1 MATHINILMVA
12 KIQYLYTMDY
22 QSCIEYLYSKLPMFS
37 RTGAA
42 ALKMNL
48 FNTIALCEALGNPQQ
63 RFKTIHV
70 AGTNGKGS
78 VSHMLASVMQEA
90 GFKTGLY
97 TSPHLKDFRE
107 RIRINGEMISTGQVV
122 HFTENIMELIDA
134 LEPSFFEVTV
144 AMAFD
149 HFAKEG
155 VDVAI
160 IETGLGGR
168 LDSTNIIH
176 PEMSIITNI
185 GMDHVQL
192 LGDTLGLIA
201 TEKAGII
208 KANVPAVIGQ
218 THVETKAVF
227 ETRAKQLDAPIV
239 FADAIWKADVESMT
253 PGNISIVLT
262 SINNGF
268 SRKFNADLAGMYQA
282 ENIRTVITAI
292 DLLIE
297 RDWKIKKDSIVNGIA
312 NAKINTGL
320 HGRWEAISTNPL
332 LILDV
337 AHNTEGIKQVMQQI
351 NASAFEKLFIILGMS
366 KDKDVEAVISML
378 PSKAYYGF
386 TQASIPRALST
397 QDLEKMAATAGLR
410 GHSYPDVNTAIEH
423 TFKIAGANDL
433 VLVCGSIFVV
443 GEVDREK
450 WSQ

>member
-48 FNTIALCEALGNPQQ
+48 SNTIALCEALGNPQQ

-160 IETGLGGR
+160 VETGLGGR

-208 KANVPAVIGQ
+208 KANVPVVIGQ
-218 THVETKAVF
+218 THVETTAVF

-443 GEVDREK
+443 GEV
-450 WSQ
+450 

>member
-1 MATHINILMVA
+1 MVA

-22 QSCIEYLYSKLPMFS
+22 QSCLEYLYSKLPMFS

-42 ALKMNL
+42 ALKMDL
-48 FNTIALCEALGNPQQ
+48 SNTIALCAALGNPER

-90 GFKTGLY
+90 GLKTGLY

-107 RIRINGEMISTGQVV
+107 RIRINGEMIPAKKVID
-122 HFTENIMELIDA
+122 FTENIKPLIEA

-149 HFAKEG
+149 HFANEA
-155 VDVAI
+155 VDIAI

-176 PEMSIITNI
+176 PEISIITNI

-192 LGDTLGLIA
+192 LGNTLGLIA
-201 TEKAGII
+201 AEKAGII

-218 THVETKAVF
+218 SHVETAAVF
-227 ETRAKQLDAPIV
+227 ETMASKLDAPIV
-239 FADAIWKADVESMT
+239 FADANWETAVESIT
-253 PGNISIVLT
+253 PGKISIELT
-262 SINNGF
+262 RIKDGSK
-268 SRKFNADLAGMYQA
+268 RKFNADLSGIYQA
-282 ENIRTVITAI
+282 DNIRTVITAI
-292 DLLIE
+292 DLLIDNGWTIKE
-297 RDWKIKKDSIVNGIA
+297 DEIKKGIA
-312 NAKINTGL
+312 NAKKNTGL
-320 HGRWEAISTNPL
+320 QGRWEAIHTNPL

-337 AHNTEGIKQVMQQI
+337 AHNAEGMKQLIQQL
-351 NASAFEKLFIILGMS
+351 NATAFEKLFIILGMS
-366 KDKDVEAVISML
+366 KDKDVESVIAQL
-378 PSKAYYGF
+378 PKQAMYGF
-386 TQASIPRALST
+386 TAANIPRALSAE
-397 QDLEKMAATAGLR
+397 DLEKMATAAGLR
-410 GHSYPDVNTAIEH
+410 GQSYQDVNMSIEQTLKTAG
-423 TFKIAGANDL
+423 TNDL
-433 VLVCGSIFVV
+433 VLVCGSVFVV

>member
-1 MATHINILMVA
+1 MVA

-22 QSCIEYLYSKLPMFS
+22 QSCLEYLYSKLPMFS

-42 ALKMNL
+42 ALKMDL
-48 FNTIALCEALGNPQQ
+48 SNTIALCEALDNPQV

-90 GFKTGLY
+90 GCKTGLY

-107 RIRINGEMISTGQVV
+107 RIRINGEMISTEQVV

-168 LDSTNIIH
+168 LDSTNIIL

-192 LGDTLGLIA
+192 LGNTLGLIA
-201 TEKAGII
+201 AEKAGII
-208 KANVPAVIGQ
+208 KSNVPAVIGQ
-218 THVETKAVF
+218 THDETATVF
-227 ETRAKQLDAPIV
+227 ENRASLLNAPIV
-239 FADAIWKADVESMT
+239 FADAIWETAVQSIM
-253 PGNISIVLT
+253 PGNISIELT
-262 SINNGF
+262 GINNG
-268 SRKFNADLAGMYQA
+268 STRKFNADLAGIYQA
-282 ENIRTVITAI
+282 DNVRTVITAL

-297 RDWKIKKDSIVNGIA
+297 KGWKIEEDDIVRGIA
-312 NAKINTGL
+312 NAKKNTGL
-320 HGRWEAISTNPL
+320 HGRWEAINTAPL
-332 LILDV
+332 LVLDV
-337 AHNTEGIKQVMQQI
+337 AHNTEGIKQVIQQI

-366 KDKDVEAVISML
+366 KDKDVEAVISIL
-378 PSKAYYGF
+378 PEHAYYGF

-397 QDLEKMAATAGLR
+397 EDLERMATAAGLS
-410 GHSYPDVNTAIEH
+410 GQSHPNVNTAIEH
-423 TFKIAGANDL
+423 AFKMAGTNDL
-433 VLVCGSIFVV
+433 VLVCGSVFVV

-450 WSQ
+450 WTQ

>member
-1 MATHINILMVA
+1 MVA

-42 ALKMNL
+42 ALKMDL
-48 FNTIALCEALGNPQQ
+48 SNTIALCAALGNPEQ

-78 VSHMLASVMQEA
+78 VSHMLASIMQEA

-97 TSPHLKDFRE
+97 TSPHLTDFRE
-107 RIRINGEMISTGQVV
+107 RIKINGEMISRGQVV
-122 HFTENIMELIDA
+122 HFTENIMDLIDEV
-134 LEPSFFEVTV
+134 EPSFFEVTV

-155 VDVAI
+155 VDLAI
-160 IETGLGGR
+160 VETGLGGR
-168 LDSTNIIH
+168 LDSTNIIR

-192 LGDTLGLIA
+192 LGHTLGLIA
-201 TEKAGII
+201 AEKAGII

-218 THVETKAVF
+218 THVETAAVF
-227 ETRAKQLDAPIV
+227 KNKTTLLDAPIV
-239 FADAIWKADVESMT
+239 FADAVWQTAVEAIT
-253 PGNISIVLT
+253 PGNISIQLT
-262 SINNGF
+262 GINNG
-268 SRKFNADLAGMYQA
+268 SLRKLNADLAGIYQA

-297 RDWKIKKDSIVNGIA
+297 RGWKIKEDNIVKGIA
-312 NAKINTGL
+312 NAKKNTGL
-320 HGRWEAISTNPL
+320 HGRWEAINTNPL

-337 AHNTEGIKQVMQQI
+337 AHNTEGIKQLIQQI
-351 NASAFEKLFIILGMS
+351 NASVFEKLFIILGMS

-378 PSKAYYGF
+378 PTQAYYGF
-386 TQASIPRALST
+386 TEAPIPRALST
-397 QDLEKMAATAGLR
+397 EDLERMALAAGLR
-410 GHSYPDVNTAIEH
+410 GQSYPDVNTAIEH
-423 TFKIAGANDL
+423 TMKIAGANDL
-433 VLVCGSIFVV
+433 VLVCGSVFVV
-443 GEVDREK
+443 GEVERKK
-450 WSQ
+450 WFQ

>member
-1 MATHINILMVA
+1 MVA

-42 ALKMNL
+42 ALKMDL
-48 FNTIALCEALGNPQQ
+48 SNTIALCEALGNPQQ

-78 VSHMLASVMQEA
+78 VSHMMASVMQEA

-107 RIRINGEMISTGQVV
+107 RIRINGEMIATEQVV
-122 HFTENIMELIDA
+122 HFTENIMDLIDD

-149 HFAKEG
+149 HFAKEN

-168 LDSTNIIH
+168 LDSTNIIQ
-176 PEMSIITNI
+176 PELSIITNI

-192 LGDTLGLIA
+192 LGNTLGLIA
-201 TEKAGII
+201 AEKAGII

-218 THVETKAVF
+218 THAETAVVFKNKA
-227 ETRAKQLDAPIV
+227 TMLDAPIV
-239 FADAIWKADVESMT
+239 YADAIWLTAVESIT
-253 PGNISIVLT
+253 PGNISIQLT
-262 SINNGF
+262 SINNG
-268 SRKFNADLAGMYQA
+268 SVRKFNADLAGIYQA

-292 DLLIE
+292 DLLSE
-297 RDWKIKKDSIVNGIA
+297 KGWKIKEENIAKGIA
-312 NAKINTGL
+312 NAKKNTGL
-320 HGRWEAISTNPL
+320 HGRWETIKTNPL

-337 AHNTEGIKQVMQQI
+337 AHNTEGINQLMQHI
-351 NASAFEKLFIILGMS
+351 NASAFENLFIILGMS
-366 KDKDVEAVISML
+366 KDKDVEAVISLL
-378 PSKAYYGF
+378 PSNAHYGF
-386 TQASIPRALST
+386 TEAPIPRALST
-397 QDLEKMAATAGLR
+397 EDLEKMAASAGLK
-410 GHSYPDVNTAIEH
+410 GHAYPDVNTAIEY
-423 TFKIAGANDL
+423 TIDIAGPNDL
-433 VLVCGSIFVV
+433 VLVCGSVFVV
-443 GEVDREK
+443 GEVDRER

>member
-1 MATHINILMVA
+1 MGTHINILMVA

-42 ALKMNL
+42 ALKMDL
-48 FNTIALCEALGNPQQ
+48 SNTIALCAALGNPQQ
-63 RFKTIHV
+63 HFKTIHV

-122 HFTENIMELIDA
+122 HFTENIMHLIDE

-149 HFAKEG
+149 HFAKES
-155 VDVAI
+155 VEVAI

-176 PEMSIITNI
+176 PEISVITNI
-185 GMDHVQL
+185 GLDHVQL
-192 LGDTLGLIA
+192 LGNTLGLIA
-201 TEKAGII
+201 AEKAGII
-208 KANVPAVIGQ
+208 KANIPVVIGQ
-218 THVETKAVF
+218 THAETTAVF
-227 ETRAKQLDAPIV
+227 ETRASQLEAPIV
-239 FADAIWKADVESMT
+239 FADLIWKTAVQSVT
-253 PGNISIVLT
+253 PGNISIELT
-262 SINNGF
+262 GIKDGST
-268 SRKFNADLAGMYQA
+268 RKFNADLAGIYQA
-282 ENIRTVITAI
+282 DNIRTVITAI

-297 RDWKIKKDSIVNGIA
+297 RGWKIKKNDINSGIA
-312 NAKINTGL
+312 FAKKNTGL
-320 HGRWEAISTNPL
+320 HGRWEVINTKPL

-337 AHNTEGIKQVMQQI
+337 AHNAEGVRQVVQQL
-351 NASAFEKLFIILGMS
+351 NASAFQQLFIILGMS
-366 KDKDVEAVISML
+366 KDKDVEAVIAQL
-378 PSKAYYGF
+378 PQQAYYGF
-386 TQASIPRALST
+386 TQAQIPRALST
-397 QDLEKMAATAGLR
+397 EDLEKLATSASLR
-410 GHSYPDVNTAIEH
+410 GESYPDVNSAIEH
-423 TFKIAGANDL
+423 TISMASPNDL

>member
-1 MATHINILMVA
+1 
-12 KIQYLYTMDY
+12 MDY

-42 ALKMNL
+42 ALKMDL
-48 FNTIALCEALGNPQQ
+48 SNTIALCAALGNPQQ

-78 VSHMLASVMQEA
+78 VSHILASIMQEA

-107 RIRINGEMISTGQVV
+107 RIRINGEMIPTGQVV
-122 HFTENIMELIDA
+122 EFTENITHLIEA
-134 LEPSFFEVTV
+134 LEPSFFEVNV

-155 VDVAI
+155 VEVAI

-185 GMDHVQL
+185 GLDHVQL
-192 LGDTLGLIA
+192 LGNTLGLIA
-201 TEKAGII
+201 GEKAGII
-208 KANVPAVIGQ
+208 KANVPVVVGQ
-218 THVETKAVF
+218 THVETATVF
-227 ETRAKQLDAPIV
+227 ETKARQLDAPIV
-239 FADAIWKADVESMT
+239 FADAIWKTAAQSIS
-253 PGNISIVLT
+253 PGIISIALT
-262 SINNGF
+262 CIKDGST
-268 SRKFNADLAGMYQA
+268 RKFNTDLTGFYQA
-282 ENIRTVITAI
+282 ENIRTVIAAV
-292 DLLIE
+292 DLLINKG
-297 RDWKIKKDSIVNGIA
+297 WKIKDDDIVKGIA
-312 NAKINTGL
+312 YAKKNTGL
-320 HGRWEAISTNPL
+320 HGRWEVINTIPL

-337 AHNTEGIKQVMQQI
+337 AHNTEGIKKVVQQI
-351 NASAFEKLFIILGMS
+351 NASAFEKLFIILGLS
-366 KDKDVEAVISML
+366 KDKDVEAVIAQL
-378 PSKAYYGF
+378 PQQAMYGF
-386 TQASIPRALST
+386 TQAQIPRALIT
-397 QDLEKMAATAGLR
+397 EELEKMATTAGLR
-410 GHSYPDVNTAIEH
+410 GQSYTDVNSAIEH
-423 TFKIAGANDL
+423 TIKMAGDNDL

>member
-1 MATHINILMVA
+1 MVA

-42 ALKMNL
+42 ALKMDL
-48 FNTIALCEALGNPQQ
+48 SNTIALCAALGNPER

-107 RIRINGEMISTGQVV
+107 RIRINGEMIPSKEVV
-122 HFTENIMELIDA
+122 QFTENIKALIET

-149 HFAKEG
+149 HFANEG

-176 PEMSIITNI
+176 PEISIITNI

-192 LGDTLGLIA
+192 LGNTLGLIA
-201 TEKAGII
+201 AEKAGII
-208 KANVPAVIGQ
+208 KANVQAVIGQ
-218 THVETKAVF
+218 THIETMEVF
-227 ETRAKQLDAPIV
+227 EKMARQLESPIV
-239 FADAIWKADVESMT
+239 FADAVWKTAVESIS
-253 PGNISIVLT
+253 PGNISIELT
-262 SINNGF
+262 RIKDGSK
-268 SRKFNADLAGMYQA
+268 RKFNADLSGIYQA
-282 ENIRTVITAI
+282 DNIRTVITAL
-292 DLLIE
+292 DLLIDNGWNIHE
-297 RDWKIKKDSIVNGIA
+297 DDIKTGIA
-312 NAKINTGL
+312 NAKKNTKL
-320 HGRWEAISTNPL
+320 HGRWETIYTNPL

-337 AHNTEGIKQVMQQI
+337 AHNSEGMKQLIQQL

-366 KDKDVEAVISML
+366 KDKDVESVIAQL
-378 PSKAYYGF
+378 PKQAMYGF
-386 TQASIPRALST
+386 TAANIPRALSAE
-397 QDLEKMAATAGLR
+397 DLESMATAAGLR
-410 GHSYPDVNTAIEH
+410 GQSYQDVNMAIEQILK
-423 TFKIAGANDL
+423 TAGANDL

>member
-1 MATHINILMVA
+1 MVA

-22 QSCIEYLYSKLPMFS
+22 QSCLEYLYSKLPMFS

-42 ALKMNL
+42 ALKMDL
-48 FNTIALCEALGNPQQ
+48 SNTIALCIALGNPQQ
-63 RFKTIHV
+63 HFKTIHV

-78 VSHMLASVMQEA
+78 VSHMLASVMQDA

-97 TSPHLKDFRE
+97 TSPHLTDFRE
-107 RIRINGEMISTGQVV
+107 RIRINGQMISTQQVV

-149 HFAKEG
+149 HFAKES

-176 PEMSIITNI
+176 PEISIITNI

-192 LGDTLGLIA
+192 LGNTLGLIA
-201 TEKAGII
+201 AEKAGII
-208 KANVPAVIGQ
+208 KASVPVVIGQ
-218 THVETKAVF
+218 THVDTASVF
-227 ETRAKQLDAPIV
+227 EHRASLLDAPIV
-239 FADAIWKADVESMT
+239 FADAIWQTAVESIT
-253 PGNISIVLT
+253 PGNISIQLT
-262 SINNGF
+262 SINNG
-268 SRKFNADLAGMYQA
+268 STRKFNADLAGIYQA
-282 ENIRTVITAI
+282 DNIRTVITAI

-297 RDWKIKKDSIVNGIA
+297 SGWKINADDITRGIA
-312 NAKINTGL
+312 NAKKNTGL
-320 HGRWEAISTNPL
+320 QGRWEAINRSPL

-337 AHNTEGIKQVMQQI
+337 AHNTEGIKQVIQQI
-351 NASAFEKLFIILGMS
+351 NSSAVEKLFIILGMS

-378 PSKAYYGF
+378 PEHAHYSF
-386 TQASIPRALST
+386 TQASIPRALT
-397 QDLEKMAATAGLR
+397 AEDLEKMALAKGLR
-410 GHSYPDVNTAIEH
+410 GQSYPDVNTAIEH
-423 TFKIAGANDL
+423 TIKIAGANDL
-433 VLVCGSIFVV
+433 ILVCGSVFVV

>member
-1 MATHINILMVA
+1 MVA

-22 QSCIEYLYSKLPMFS
+22 QSCLEYLYSKLPMFS

-42 ALKMNL
+42 ALKMDL
-48 FNTIALCEALGNPQQ
+48 SNTTALCGALGNPEQC
-63 RFKTIHV
+63 FKTIHV

-78 VSHMLASVMQEA
+78 VSHMLASIMQEA

-107 RIRINGEMISTGQVV
+107 RIRINGEMIAAEQVID
-122 HFTENIMELIDA
+122 FTENIMDLIDD

-192 LGDTLGLIA
+192 LGNTLGLIA

-218 THVETKAVF
+218 THVETAAVF
-227 ETRAKQLDAPIV
+227 ETKARLLGAPIV
-239 FADAIWKADVESMT
+239 FADAIWKSVAESIT
-253 PGNISIVLT
+253 PGNISIKLT
-262 SINNGF
+262 GINNGVT
-268 SRKFNADLAGMYQA
+268 RKFSADLAGIYQA
-282 ENIRTVITAI
+282 ENIRTVVTAI
-292 DLLIE
+292 DLLME
-297 RDWKIKKDSIVNGIA
+297 REWKIKEDDVVRGIA
-312 NAKINTGL
+312 NAKKNTGL
-320 HGRWEAISTNPL
+320 HGRWEAIDTTPL

-337 AHNTEGIKQVMQQI
+337 AHNTEGIKQVIQQI
-351 NASAFEKLFIILGMS
+351 NASSFEKLFIILGMS
-366 KDKDVEAVISML
+366 RDKDVEAVLSML
-378 PSKAYYGF
+378 PHQAYYGF
-386 TQASIPRALST
+386 TQAPIPRALSI
-397 QDLEKMAATAGLR
+397 DELERMASSAGLI
-410 GHSYPDVNTAIEH
+410 GQSYPDVNTAIED
-423 TFKIAGANDL
+423 TIKKAGAKDL

>member
-1 MATHINILMVA
+1 MGTHINILMVA

-42 ALKMNL
+42 ALKMDL
-48 FNTIALCEALGNPQQ
+48 SNTIALCEALDDPQQ

-78 VSHMLASVMQEA
+78 VSHMLASVMQEE

-107 RIRINGEMISTGQVV
+107 RIRINGEMIPTEQVIQ
-122 HFTENIMELIDA
+122 FTENIMHLIET

-155 VDVAI
+155 VEVAI

-176 PEMSIITNI
+176 PELSIITNI

-192 LGDTLGLIA
+192 LGNTLGLIA
-201 TEKAGII
+201 AEKAGII

-218 THVETKAVF
+218 THVETASVF
-227 ETRAKQLDAPIV
+227 ETRASQLDAPIV
-239 FADAIWKADVESMT
+239 FAEAIWKTAAQSIN
-253 PGNISIVLT
+253 PGNISIELT
-262 SINNGF
+262 GIKNGS
-268 SRKFNADLAGMYQA
+268 SRIFNADLAGIYQA
-282 ENIRTVITAI
+282 ENVRTVVTAL
-292 DLLIE
+292 DMLIE
-297 RDWKIKKDSIVNGIA
+297 MKWKIKEEDIVKGIA
-312 NAKINTGL
+312 NAKKNTGL
-320 HGRWEAISTNPL
+320 HGRWEAIKTNPL

-337 AHNTEGIKQVMQQI
+337 AHNTEGVKQVIQQI
-351 NASAFEKLFIILGMS
+351 NATAFEKLFIILGMS
-366 KDKDVEAVISML
+366 KDKDVEAVISTL
-378 PSKAYYGF
+378 PPEAYYGF
-386 TQASIPRALST
+386 TQAQIPRALST
-397 QDLEKMAATAGLR
+397 DDLERMAASAGLK
-410 GHSYPDVNTAIEH
+410 GQSFPDINTAIEH
-423 TFKIAGANDL
+423 TVKNAGANDL
-433 VLVCGSIFVV
+433 ILVCGSVFVV

-450 WSQ
+450 WDQ